1 MTGWLVCREFRQNHD
16 VSDFS
21 RTRQDK
27 MSSGFPTELLE
38 TVRDVDRFHS
48 VFANTLPDMVSKTI
62 GSAARWRARR
72 AWMAFMRENVM
83 EFTQRWPDLTSDLI
97 EMLMEIV
104 GSGRGGD
111 AYQDNARATLW
122 AIHTL
127 LPADEVA

>member
-1 MTGWLVCREFRQNHD
+1 
-16 VSDFS
+16 
-21 RTRQDK
+21 

-72 AWMAFMRENVM
+72 AWMAFMRENVV

-127 LPADEVA
+127 LPADDGEVGGS